1 MNDQLMM
8 AKGRGRVSRSVFSF
22 LGSNMDLVLS
32 DLVRFR
38 YIDLDQD
45 PEFFVLM
52 SSGVVER
59 TNGDLFAQ
67 LTAMGILTPY
77 GEIDGDQLTNAST
90 LHALRDLFR
99 LSIGAYEYVSE
110 QADHLIAYL
119 RNKHY
124 VFSSTG
130 GPTMAIRCLAKH

>member
-67 LTAMGILTPY
+67 LTAMGI
-77 GEIDGDQLTNAST
+77 
-90 LHALRDLFR
+90 
-99 LSIGAYEYVSE
+99 
-110 QADHLIAYL
+110 
-119 RNKHY
+119 
-124 VFSSTG
+124 
-130 GPTMAIRCLAKH
+130 